1 MQKIAILGAGRSAG
15 YLIDHLALVS
25 KAKSWELKVYDQNF
39 EGYFSS
45 FGENPNCIF
54 EQSNLSDLKVLE
66 FIVQYSDLV
75 ISVLPPTMHFGVARF
90 CVLHG
95 THLVTAS
102 YISPEMKA
110 LHDVAVENDVV
121 LLNELGL
128 DPGIDH
134 LSAAKAIF
142 EIQEQGGE
150 IFGFESYCGGLI
162 TENDCMG
169 NPWKYKFTWNPR
181 NVVLAGQG
189 GKSKWLANGELHQIA
204 PAEVF
209 KHIQRFDFPELGQ
222 IEAYPNR
229 DSLSY
234 IDQYRLNGVKTMLRG
249 TLRRVGYCDAWQI
262 LIDAGFTDDEKGQDL
277 VFANRRVWFEFI
289 TKCKTVEDWFIQ
301 LNLNNSQILEKF
313 NFLEL
318 DLENTDS
325 IEKLSHAAHL
335 QNILQEKWKLND
347 SDKDEVLMVHKIDY
361 TLNNN
366 QFKYAATLRIIGEGG
381 AHTAMAKTVGLPLAL
396 GAIAIL
402 DGSIKERGCLMP
414 FNIFWGKQILLQLE
428 ELGIQFIE
436 TTQQINN

>member
-25 KAKSWELKVYDQNF
+25 KAKSWELKVYDHNF

-45 FGENPNCIF
+45 FGKNPNCIF
-54 EQSNLSDLKVLE
+54 EISNLADLKVLE
-66 FIVQYSDLV
+66 SIVIYSDLI

-142 EIQEQGGE
+142 EIQEKGGE

-162 TENDCMG
+162 TENNCLG

-189 GKSKWLANGELHQIA
+189 GKSKWIEKGEFYQIA
-204 PAEVF
+204 SSEVF
-209 KHIQRFDFPELGQ
+209 KHIKRFDFPGLGE

-234 IDQYRLNGVKTMLRG
+234 IDQYHLNGVKTMFRG
-249 TLRRVGYCDAWQI
+249 TLRRVGFSEAWQV

-277 VFANRRVWFEFI
+277 VFANRRDWFEFI
-289 TKCKTVEDWFIQ
+289 TKCKSVEDWFVQ
-301 LNLNNSQILEKF
+301 MDLTNSHVLEKLK
-313 NFLEL
+313 FLEL
-318 DLENTDS
+318 DLENTNS
-325 IEKLSHAAHL
+325 LENLSHAAHL
-335 QNILQEKWKLND
+335 QNILQEKWKLNET
-347 SDKDEVLMVHKIDY
+347 DKDEVLMVHQIGY
-361 TLNNN
+361 TLDNT
-366 QFKYAATLRIIGEGG
+366 QFKYLATLRIIGEGG

-402 DGSIKERGCLMP
+402 EGIIKERGCLMP
-414 FNIFWGKQILLQLE
+414 FDAIWGKQILLQLE
-428 ELGIQFIE
+428 ELGIKFTE
-436 TTQQINN
+436 STQQIIN

>member
-1 MQKIAILGAGRSAG
+1 VQKIAILGAGRSAG

-25 KAKSWELKVYDQNF
+25 KAKSWELKVYDQDF

-45 FGENPNCIF
+45 FGENVNCIF
-54 EQSNLSDLKVLE
+54 EQSNLADLKILE
-66 FIVQYSDLV
+66 SIVKYSDLV
-75 ISVLPPTMHFGVARF
+75 ISVLPPSMHFGVARF

-110 LHDVAVENDVV
+110 LHDVAVENNIV

-142 EIQEQGGE
+142 EIQEKGGD

-162 TENDCMG
+162 TENDCQG

-189 GKSKWLANGELHQIA
+189 GKSKWIANGELHQIA
-204 PAEVF
+204 PFEVF
-209 KHIQRFDFPELGQ
+209 KHIKRFDFPGLGE

-234 IDQYRLNGVKTMLRG
+234 IDQYHLSGVKTMLRG
-249 TLRRVGYCDAWQI
+249 TLRRIGFSQAWQV
-262 LIDAGFTDDEKGQDL
+262 LVDAGFTNDEKGQDL
-277 VFANRRVWFEFI
+277 VFENRRFWFEFI
-289 TKCKTVEDWFIQ
+289 TKCKSVQDWLAKINVNDVDVVEKMIY
-301 LNLNNSQILEKF
+301 
-313 NFLEL
+313 L
-318 DLENTDS
+318 DLDNENTLPL
-325 IEKLSHAAHL
+325 ENLSHAAHL
-335 QNILQEKWKLND
+335 QNILQEKWKLHE

-361 TLNNN
+361 MVNNN
-366 QFKYAATLRIIGEGG
+366 HFKYAATMRIIGEGG

-414 FNIFWGKQILLQLE
+414 FNVIWGKQILLKLE
-428 ELGIQFIE
+428 ELGIQFTE
-436 TTQQINN
+436 TIQQIND

>member
-15 YLIDHLALVS
+15 YLIDHLALVA
-25 KAKSWELKVYDQNF
+25 KAKSWELKVYDQDF

-45 FGENPNCIF
+45 FGENVNCIF
-54 EQSNLSDLKVLE
+54 EQSNLADLKNLE
-66 FIVQYSDLV
+66 SIVRYSDLV
-75 ISVLPPTMHFGVARF
+75 ISVLPPSMHFGVARF

-110 LHDVAVENDVV
+110 LHDVAIENDVV

-142 EIQEQGGE
+142 EIQEKGGD

-162 TENDCMG
+162 TENDCQG

-189 GKSKWLANGELHQIA
+189 GKSKWIANGELYQIA
-204 PAEVF
+204 PTEVF
-209 KHIQRFDFPELGQ
+209 KHVKRFDFPGLGE

-234 IDQYRLNGVKTMLRG
+234 IDQYHLNGVKTMLRG
-249 TLRRVGYCDAWQI
+249 TLRRVGYSQAWQV
-262 LIDAGFTDDEKGQDL
+262 LIDAGFTDDEKGQEL

-289 TKCKTVEDWFIQ
+289 TKCKSVQDWLTKLYVNDSDVVE
-301 LNLNNSQILEKF
+301 KMMY
-313 NFLEL
+313 L
-318 DLENTDS
+318 DLDSENTLPL
-325 IEKLSHAAHL
+325 ENLSHAAHL
-335 QNILQEKWKLND
+335 QNILQEKWKLNE

-361 TLNNN
+361 SINEIAFQYL
-366 QFKYAATLRIIGEGG
+366 ATLRIIGEGG

-396 GAIAIL
+396 GAISIL

-414 FNIFWGKQILLQLE
+414 FNVIWGKQILLQLE
-428 ELGIQFIE
+428 ELGIQFVE

>member
-1 MQKIAILGAGRSAG
+1 
-15 YLIDHLALVS
+15 
-25 KAKSWELKVYDQNF
+25 
-39 EGYFSS
+39 
-45 FGENPNCIF
+45 
-54 EQSNLSDLKVLE
+54 
-66 FIVQYSDLV
+66 
-75 ISVLPPTMHFGVARF
+75 MHFGVARF

-102 YISPEMKA
+102 YISTEMKA

-142 EIQEQGGE
+142 EIQEQGGD

-169 NPWKYKFTWNPR
+169 NPWKYKFTWNPK

-189 GKSKWLANGELHQIA
+189 GKSKWLANGELHQIT
-204 PAEVF
+204 PSEVF
-209 KHIQRFDFPELGQ
+209 KHVKRFNFPGLGE

-234 IDQYRLNGVKTMLRG
+234 IDQYHLKGVKTMLRG
-249 TLRRVGYCDAWQI
+249 TLRRVGYSEAWQV

-289 TKCKTVEDWFIQ
+289 TKCKSVKDWFVQ
-301 LNLNNSQILEKF
+301 LNLTNHQILEKLQ
-313 NFLEL
+313 FLEL
-318 DLENTDS
+318 DLENTVS
-325 IEKLSHAAHL
+325 LENLSHAAHL
-335 QNILQEKWKLND
+335 QNILQEKWKLNE
-347 SDKDEVLMVHKIDY
+347 SDKDEVLMVHKIYY

-366 QFKYAATLRIIGEGG
+366 QFKYVATLRIIGEGG

-414 FNIFWGKQILLQLE
+414 FNVVWGKQILLQLE

-436 TTQQINN
+436 TIQQIHN

>member
-1 MQKIAILGAGRSAG
+1 
-15 YLIDHLALVS
+15 V
-25 KAKSWELKVYDQNF
+25 
-39 EGYFSS
+39 
-45 FGENPNCIF
+45 P
-54 EQSNLSDLKVLE
+54 
-66 FIVQYSDLV
+66 
-75 ISVLPPTMHFGVARF
+75 
-90 CVLHG
+90 
-95 THLVTAS
+95 LVTAS
-102 YISPEMKA
+102 YVSAEMQKLDADAKKA
-110 LHDVAVENDVV
+110 GIL
-121 LLNELGL
+121 LLNEIGL

-134 LSAAKAIF
+134 LSAMKMID
-142 EIQEQGGE
+142 EIQAKGGK
-150 IFGFESYCGGLI
+150 INSFKSFCGGLVAP
-162 TENDCMG
+162 EFDN
-169 NPWKYKFTWNPR
+169 NPWKYKFTWNPK

-204 PAEVF
+204 PSEVF

-234 IDQYRLNGVKTMLRG
+234 IDQYRLKGAKTMLRG

-289 TKCKTVEDWFIQ
+289 TKCKSVEDWFIH
-301 LNLNNSQILEKF
+301 LNLTNSQILEKL

-325 IEKLSHAAHL
+325 LKNLSHAAHL
-335 QNILQEKWKLND
+335 QNILQDKWKLNE

-361 TLNNN
+361 TLNSN
-366 QFKYAATLRIIGEGG
+366 QFKYVATLRIIGDGG

-414 FNIFWGKQILLQLE
+414 FNVIWGKQILLQLE

-436 TTQQINN
+436 TIQQIHN

>member
-15 YLIDHLALVS
+15 YLIDHLSLVA

-45 FGENPNCIF
+45 FGKNPDCLF
-54 EQSNLSDLKVLE
+54 EVSNLADHKVLE
-66 FIVQYSDLV
+66 SIVKYSDLV
-75 ISVLPPTMHFGVARF
+75 VSVLPPSMHFGVARF

-110 LHDVAVENDVV
+110 LHDVAIEKDVV

-142 EIQEQGGE
+142 EIQEKGGE
-150 IFGFESYCGGLI
+150 IIGFESYCGGLI
-162 TENDCMG
+162 TESDCIG

-189 GKSKWLANGELHQIA
+189 GKSKWLSNGELHQIN
-204 PAEVF
+204 PSEVF
-209 KHIQRFDFPELGQ
+209 KNVQKFDFPGLGE

-229 DSLSY
+229 DSLNY
-234 IDQYRLNGVKTMLRG
+234 IDQYHLTGLQTMLRG
-249 TLRRVGYCDAWQI
+249 TLRRVGYCKAWQL
-262 LIDAGFTDDEKGQDL
+262 LIEAGFTNDEHGQEL
-277 VFANRRVWFEFI
+277 AFSNRREWFEYV
-289 TKCKTVEDWFIQ
+289 TKCNTVEDWLSK
-301 LNLNNSQILEKF
+301 LNVYDIEVIGKIKY
-313 NFLEL
+313 L
-318 DLENTDS
+318 DLDKENS
-325 IEKLSHAAHL
+325 LPLENLSHAAHL
-335 QNILQEKWKLND
+335 QNILQEKWKLNE

-361 TLNNN
+361 KIGAHRFEYL
-366 QFKYAATLRIIGEGG
+366 ATLRIIGEGG

-402 DGSIKERGCLMP
+402 DGSISERGCLLP
-414 FNIFWGKQILLQLE
+414 FNVDWGSKILLQLQ
-428 ELGIQFIE
+428 ELGIHFAE
-436 TTQQINN
+436 LSQQINN